1 MKKQYIVRL
10 TEEEQSKLEEVV
22 KKLKGTS
29 QKVRRANILLKAN
42 VEGPNWI
49 DAKIAEA
56 FSCRTTTV
64 EKVRKGFV
72 LDGFE
77 RVLEH
82 KKRETPPV
90 PKKLDGEQE
99 AQIIALRLGNPPAG
113 FANWSLRLL
122 ANRVVELG
130 IVDSISHETI
140 RKTLKK
146 TG

>member
-1 MKKQYIVRL
+1 MEKRYIVKL
-10 TEEEQSKLEEVV
+10 IEEEKKELESIV
-22 KKLKGTS
+22 KKLKGKS
-29 QKVRRANILLKAN
+29 QKVKRANILLKADMN
-42 VEGPNWI
+42 GSNWT

-64 EKVRKGFV
+64 EKVRKRFV
-72 LDGFE
+72 LEGFE

-82 KKRETPPV
+82 KKRVTPAIE
-90 PKKLDGEQE
+90 KKLDGEQE
-99 AQIIALRLGNPPAG
+99 AQIIALRLGKAPKG

-122 ANRVVELG
+122 ADKVVELG

-146 TG
+146 MA

>member
-82 KKRETPPV
+82 KKRNTSRT
-90 PKKLDGEQE
+90 Q
-99 AQIIALRLGNPPAG
+99 
-113 FANWSLRLL
+113 
-122 ANRVVELG
+122 
-130 IVDSISHETI
+130 
-140 RKTLKK
+140 K
-146 TG
+146 TGWRTRSPNHSITIGQSTSRICQLVTSTLSQQSS

>member
-1 MKKQYIVRL
+1 MNG
-10 TEEEQSKLEEVV
+10 S
-22 KKLKGTS
+22 
-29 QKVRRANILLKAN
+29 
-42 VEGPNWI
+42 NWT

-64 EKVRKGFV
+64 EKVRKRFV
-72 LDGFE
+72 LEGFE

-82 KKRETPPV
+82 KKRVTPAIE
-90 PKKLDGEQE
+90 KKLDGEQE
-99 AQIIALRLGNPPAG
+99 AQIIALRLGKAPKG

-122 ANRVVELG
+122 ADKVVELG

-146 TG
+146 MA